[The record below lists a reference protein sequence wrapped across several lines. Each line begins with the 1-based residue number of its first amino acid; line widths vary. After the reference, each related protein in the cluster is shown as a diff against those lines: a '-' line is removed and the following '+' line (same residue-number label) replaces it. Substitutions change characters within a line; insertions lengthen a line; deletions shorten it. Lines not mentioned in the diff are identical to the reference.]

1 MEDYKAFFSKLRK
14 HINKQRR
21 VIVQTRDGKEADITD
36 DLSDA
41 ILHLMMK
48 NDEMVYQ
55 KQLIEKNTKINTLVN
70 ELIETKKQL
79 YKAQKAK
86 KLLDDK
92 LLRYELFMDSD
103 EGKMT
108 DKLVKKHID
117 DPDIQP
123 YKEKM
128 EKLKD
133 FSVDEKK
140 VELSDNEL
148 RSIEQDIKDMFG

>member
-14 HINKQRR
+14 HINKQRK
-21 VIVQTRDGKEADITD
+21 VVVQTRDGKEADITD

-48 NDEMVYQ
+48 NDEMMYQ

-133 FSVDEKK
+133 FSIDEKK